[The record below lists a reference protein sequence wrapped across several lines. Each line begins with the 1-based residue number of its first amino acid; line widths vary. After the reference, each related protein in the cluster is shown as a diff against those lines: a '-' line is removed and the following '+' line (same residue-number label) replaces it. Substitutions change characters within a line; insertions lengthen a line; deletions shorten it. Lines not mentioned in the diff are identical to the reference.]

1 MNPIFGA
8 MLWALIVVFIIVG
21 GRWLYTSN
29 RNKPFFKLI
38 KNDVVKRK
46 KEIRGL
52 YISSLLT
59 VFIGLLMISMIY
71 YQFNVDSFAEYFF
84 GFCCVFIG
92 IATTL
97 ILMKETKND
106 TN

>member
-46 KEIRGL
+46 KKFVV
-52 YISSLLT
+52 YIFQ
-59 VFIGLLMISMIY
+59 VY
-71 YQFNVDSFAEYFF
+71 
-84 GFCCVFIG
+84 
-92 IATTL
+92 
-97 ILMKETKND
+97 
-106 TN
+106 